1 MLTLE
6 EQSTLKKEI
15 DVLRRE
21 NRGLSSELLYLKRQL
36 EALKRKFFGSPA
48 SERISDEQLS
58 LALAQL
64 DEEEAEQA
72 ATEKEVIG
80 YARRKP
86 RPAEAIARLPEDIET
101 VTQEI
106 VPEEVIEEPDA
117 YERIGEETTREL
129 DVVPMKFVMRVTVRP
144 KFKRRDDLD
153 AVPFVAP
160 LPPRLVPGGIPA
172 AGLVAQLI
180 VWKYADHMP
189 LYRLERIFRER
200 FGVRIARQRMCDWIG
215 YAVENWLSIIYRS
228 IRNGLISG
236 DYLQMDETPIRYLD
250 TERKG
255 KSHKGYFWVFGR
267 PKGDVC
273 FDWRLG
279 RGHAAAKEIVS
290 GFSGLLQGDGYQAY
304 DAASENRPIVQLGCW
319 AHARRKFYDAWK
331 GGESEAA
338 RYLLPIREL
347 YEIESL
353 LPEESVHRAE
363 ERKRKSLPVLR
374 GIEKLLE
381 QEADRYLAK
390 SGMAN
395 AVGYARNQW
404 SKLVAYVDHGQARID
419 NNLTEQ
425 AIRPCKLGA
434 KNWLFVGSPE
444 AGKTSAVIYTIME
457 SCRRRGIEPMAY
469 LSDVLKRLPSI
480 TNLEAQKLTPENW
493 KLDQVKTD

>member
-6 EQSTLKKEI
+6 EQS
-15 DVLRRE
+15 RRVE
-21 NRGLSSELLYLKRQL
+21 KLEVEVRDLSSENRYLKRQL

-48 SERISDEQLS
+48 SERISDGQLS

-101 VTQEI
+101 VTHEI
-106 VPEEVIEEPDA
+106 VPDEVTERPDA

-144 KFKRRDDLD
+144 KFKLKADPD
-153 AVPFVAP
+153 AVPFAAP

-215 YAVENWLSIIYRS
+215 YAVESWLSIIYRS
-228 IRNGLISG
+228 IRNGLVSG
-236 DYLQMDETPIRYLD
+236 DYLQMDETPVRYLD

-304 DAASENRPIVQLGCW
+304 DAASESRPIVQLGCW

-331 GGESEAA
+331 GGEAEAV

-347 YEIESL
+347 YQIESA
-353 LPEESVHRAE
+353 LPEEAARRAE

-374 GIEKLLE
+374 GIERLLE
-381 QEADRYLAK
+381 KEADRYPAR
-390 SGMAN
+390 SGMAS

-404 SKLVAYVDHGQARID
+404 SKLVAYVGHGRARID

-444 AGKTSAVIYTIME
+444 AGKTSAVIYTILE

-469 LSDVLKRLPSI
+469 LTDVLKRLPST
-480 TNLEAQKLTPENW
+480 TNFEAENLTPKNW
-493 KLDQVKTD
+493 KKTQVKTG